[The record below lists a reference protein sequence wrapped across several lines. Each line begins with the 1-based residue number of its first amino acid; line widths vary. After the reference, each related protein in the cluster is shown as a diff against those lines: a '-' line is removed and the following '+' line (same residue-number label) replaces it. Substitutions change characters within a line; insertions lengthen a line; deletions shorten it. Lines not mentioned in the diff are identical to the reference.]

1 MMVRKIGV
9 VIAGA
14 ALVLT
19 AACGGGGGDRPST
32 SDIAKALK
40 DKGGSQLGLTG
51 DSSDAINCI
60 AKVLEGSKIS
70 DSGIKALI
78 KGDSGYKPSKTDEA
92 QVAVLTPKI
101 EACAK

>member
-1 MMVRKIGV
+1 MVRTIGAV
-9 VIAGA
+9 VAGA

-19 AACGGGGGDRPST
+19 AACGGGGGGDRPST

-51 DSSDAINCI
+51 DSSGAINCI
-60 AKVLEGSKIS
+60 AKVLENSKIS
-70 DSGIKALI
+70 DGGIKALI
-78 KGDSGYKPSKTDEA
+78 KGDSSYKPSKTDES